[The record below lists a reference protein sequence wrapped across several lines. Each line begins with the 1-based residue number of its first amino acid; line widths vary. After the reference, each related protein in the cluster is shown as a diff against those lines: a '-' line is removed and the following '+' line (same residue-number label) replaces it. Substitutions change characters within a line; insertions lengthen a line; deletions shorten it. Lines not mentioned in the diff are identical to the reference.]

1 MSLIHTKA
9 DLRAQ
14 IRQMLARISP
24 AVRAVESIEL
34 CNRLRAQIQSAHT
47 ILFYAP
53 LPEELDIWPVLEELV
68 GAAHKHAR
76 KKNVGL
82 PCYDPEN
89 KTYGARLIQDLAT
102 DIVTGRF
109 NVREPAPDCIPIPL
123 NRFDLV
129 LVPGVAFDLT
139 GHRLGRGMGFYDRL
153 LAETSGIKCGI
164 AYDGQL
170 VEKIPNETHDIPV
183 NFILTPTRCLR
194 RKA

>member
-1 MSLIHTKA
+1 MSIIQTKS

-14 IRQMLARISP
+14 IRQALARISP

-34 CNRLRAQIQSAHT
+34 CHRLRAQIQSAHT

-68 GAAHKHAR
+68 AVDNKSAR

-82 PCYDPEN
+82 PCYDAEN
-89 KTYGARLIQDLAT
+89 KTYSARLIQDLAT

-129 LVPGVAFDLT
+129 LVPGLAFDLA
-139 GHRLGRGMGFYDRL
+139 GNRLGRGLGFYDRL

-170 VEKIPNETHDIPV
+170 VEKIPIEAHDAPV

-194 RKA
+194 RKP

>member
-1 MSLIHTKA
+1 MPIIHTKSE
-9 DLRAQ
+9 LRAQ
-14 IRQMLARISP
+14 IRQALARISP
-24 AVRAVESIEL
+24 AVRAAESFDL

-68 GAAHKHAR
+68 GVANKSAR

-82 PCYDPEN
+82 PAYDAES
-89 KTYGARLIQDLAT
+89 KTYSARLIQDLAT
-102 DIVTGRF
+102 DIVTGQF

-129 LVPGVAFDLT
+129 LVPGLAFDLA
-139 GHRLGRGMGFYDRL
+139 GNRLGRGLGYYDRL

-170 VEKIPNETHDIPV
+170 VEKIPVEPHDVPV
-183 NFILTPTRCLR
+183 NFILTPARCLR
-194 RKA
+194 RKP